1 MRKLYV
7 VKHQQDFDR
16 IINLNNFIKSDYFV
30 IYQEPNKF
38 KYDCFGISVGKKL
51 GNAVYRNS
59 MKRKIRSIIDIYRK
73 DYNNQKNYIIIL
85 RSRGRDLSFN
95 ELKEDLLNLF
105 SKINK

>member
-7 VKHQQDFDR
+7 VKHQHDFDR

-30 IYQEPNKF
+30 IYQEPNNL

-59 MKRKIRSIIDIYRK
+59 MKRKIRSILDIYRK

-85 RSRGRDLSFN
+85 RNKGRNLIFN
-95 ELKEDLLNLF
+95 DLKEDLINLLL
-105 SKINK
+105 KINK